1 MKRTLREAAVDK
13 VLEGATTLE
22 EVYRVVSM

>member
-1 MKRTLREAAVDK
+1 MRTLKQNAVDK